1 MQSLKLSLATM
12 ALALAGLSHAAPIV
26 TATSNATTLA
36 NAIGG
41 SGVTISNAQ
50 LITNGP
56 NLGNATGL
64 FSGGLGTVGF
74 DAGILLTT
82 GTVDCA
88 AQGNTSNSCGLD
100 GGAPG
105 GAGGNDTVAL
115 TFDFT
120 SDTGNVFFRYVFA
133 SEEYNEYVNQGVND
147 AFQLLLNGVN
157 IALLPGSGEEV
168 SIDNVNC
175 LKNSSF
181 YRNNRANG
189 PAGCASLGLDIQYDG
204 LTTILTATGTGL
216 TGLNNFEFRI
226 FDRGDNVFDSAVF
239 IQAGSFS
246 GSDPGTP
253 VSLPGS
259 LALAGLGLAALGSV
273 RRRKA

>member
-1 MQSLKLSLATM
+1 MKTLQFSLGALALSLA
-12 ALALAGLSHAAPIV
+12 GLVHAAPSV
-26 TATSNATTLA
+26 TASTDANALA

-41 SGVTISNAQ
+41 TGITISNAQ
-50 LITNGP
+50 LITNGT
-56 NLGNATGL
+56 NLANAAGL
-64 FSGGLGTVGF
+64 FSGGADTVGF
-74 DAGILLTT
+74 DSGILLTT

-88 AQGNTSNSCGLD
+88 SQSNTSNNCGLN

-105 GAGGNDTVAL
+105 GAAGNDTVSL
-115 TFDFT
+115 KFDFS

-157 IALLPGSGEEV
+157 IALLPGSGQEV

-175 LKNSSF
+175 LSNAAF

-189 PAGCASLGLDIQYDG
+189 PTGCASLGLDIQYDG

-216 TGLNNFEFRI
+216 SGLNTFEFKI
-226 FDRGDNVFDSAVF
+226 FDRGDNIYDSAVF

-246 GSDPGTP
+246 GSNPVPLPGT
-253 VSLPGS
+253 
-259 LALAGLGLAALGSV
+259 LALAGLGLMGLGFSK
-273 RRRKA
+273 RRKA